1 MPQIDPVILQ
11 LQADLKQ
18 YQAGLTG
25 AQRLTETK
33 LSAIE
38 ARGMAMGQNLKKGFN
53 LAQGAALGF
62 AAKLGYDEIKQA
74 AQAGLEYASSLGET
88 AQQLGVT
95 TSALQEYRYAASQAG
110 LSQEEM
116 DLALTQLTRRIGEAA
131 SGTKAQ
137 AQAFNTLGVS
147 VKDANGN
154 ILTAGDA
161 IPKIADALEKV
172 KSPAERAA
180 ILMDLFGKS
189 GQKLEPLLSGGS
201 KAVNELREAAHK
213 LGLVLSEDQ
222 IQRADETA
230 DKLAA
235 LNQVLSAQIAGAVAN
250 NAQSIYGLASALT
263 TLTANALKFIDT
275 YPRLTSALAGAAIG
289 GRLGGGF
296 GAVVGAG
303 AGVVAGNQI
312 GQQKADSNM
321 DLRFRTQQL
330 RDATD
335 QYRRLKAAEKDS
347 SSHIFNIRSG
357 SGGGATRQSAKDE
370 LQRQRALM
378 AQAMLA
384 PTASAVSPA
393 LGGSPVA
400 TGAGANAASGPSAAE
415 IAQRTAQD
423 EARFQ
428 DELGRL
434 RVERLRS
441 EADYTESTAQRFEA
455 VIAAIDEELASYTRQ
470 VSTDD
475 SLTEAKRQRLIA
487 EKTAVLNTERAN
499 AEQDRQ
505 REIATKAAELGI
517 AELQAQSDIL
527 DAKAELAT
535 GSKARLAFE
544 LELLDLNDRIRRA
557 ELDRVLATEATSSAQ
572 WQRAKIERDALDA
585 SSKDRRAAVMRDN
598 ASPLEAYRTQL
609 QNTQDNL
616 GDEAEKLIVSELEH
630 IRGSMR
636 GALSDLIGTYDPLLN
651 GLLDLLIQN
660 VIIKPLAD
668 ALAGASGGSGGG
680 LGGFLTS
687 IGGALFGRASG
698 GRVNAGQMVRVN
710 EGSSPGRVEGFIPQG
725 AGHIIPLGR
734 MNALKSGG
742 GGKVFNIMVDARN
755 SVTPDGFAQQLSGQI
770 LQQAAAMDGQTAKAV
785 LGAAPGRMSQ
795 YQRDGF

>member
-33 LSAIE
+33 LAAIE
-38 ARGMAMGQNLKKGFN
+38 ARGMAMGQNLKKGFS

-62 AAKLGYDEIKQA
+62 VAAIGVDAVIQA
-74 AQAGLEYASSLGET
+74 AQKGLEYASSLGEV
-88 AQQLGVT
+88 AQQLGVST
-95 TSALQEYRYAASQAG
+95 DALQEYRYAATQAG

-116 DLALTQLTRRIGEAA
+116 DQALTQLTRRIGEAA
-131 SGTKAQ
+131 GGTKTQ
-137 AQAFNTLGVS
+137 AEAFTKLGVS
-147 VKDANGN
+147 VKDAEGN
-154 ILTAGDA
+154 ILDAGEA
-161 IPKIADALEKV
+161 IPKIADALKGVE
-172 KSPAERAA
+172 SPAERAA

-201 KAVNELREAAHK
+201 AAVNELRDAAHS
-213 LGLVLSEDQ
+213 LGIVLSEEQ
-222 IQRADETA
+222 IQRADDTA
-230 DKLAA
+230 HKLAKVS
-235 LNQVLSAQIAGAVAN
+235 LVLSTRIAGVVSDNADSIVALANSLAFLVDKAFAAAKSVQAFQLRMFAFSESIVAN
-250 NAQSIYGLASALT
+250 NPLYSAQERADAGKKRDQLRQVAARLDGTADTTGSFRDYGVAPI
-263 TLTANALKFIDT
+263 K
-275 YPRLTSALAGAAIG
+275 GAT
-289 GRLGGGF
+289 
-296 GAVVGAG
+296 
-303 AGVVAGNQI
+303 VAG
-312 GQQKADSNM
+312 GSAP
-321 DLRFRTQQL
+321 
-330 RDATD
+330 
-335 QYRRLKAAEKDS
+335 S
-347 SSHIFNIRSG
+347 SGGAPASSRPSG
-357 SGGGATRQSAKDE
+357 SGG
-370 LQRQRALM
+370 
-378 AQAMLA
+378 
-384 PTASAVSPA
+384 
-393 LGGSPVA
+393 
-400 TGAGANAASGPSAAE
+400 ASGPSAAE
-415 IAQRTAQD
+415 IAQRAAQD

-636 GALSDLIGTYDPLLN
+636 GALSDLIGTDDPLLN

-687 IGGALFGRASG
+687 VGGALFGRASG

-725 AGHIIPLGR
+725 AGHIVPLGR
-734 MNALKSGG
+734 MNALKSGV

>member
-1 MPQIDPVILQ
+1 MPQIDPVVLR
-11 LQADLKQ
+11 LEADLRK
-18 YQAGLTG
+18 YQTDLGNAQKLTD
-25 AQRLTETK
+25 QK
-33 LSAIE
+33 LDAIE
-38 ARGMAMGQNLKKGFN
+38 SRGMLMGQNLKKGFN

-62 AAKLGYDEIKQA
+62 IAKLGYDEIKQA

-201 KAVNELREAAHK
+201 KAVNELRAAAHE

-263 TLTANALKFIDT
+263 ALTANALKFIDT

-289 GRLGGGF
+289 GRLGGGY
-296 GAVVGAG
+296 GAALGAG
-303 AGVVAGNQI
+303 AGVLVGGQI
-312 GQQKADSNM
+312 DQQKADSNM

-330 RDATD
+330 KNATA
-335 QYRRLKAAEKDS
+335 QYRRLATAQK
-347 SSHIFNIRSG
+347 NGSG
-357 SGGGATRQSAKDE
+357 SLFALRNGPGGGATPQSAKAE
-370 LQRQRALM
+370 LQRQQALM
-378 AQAMLA
+378 AQAMLPTPA
-384 PTASAVSPA
+384 TASASGIGALPA
-393 LGGSPVA
+393 ASGG
-400 TGAGANAASGPSAAE
+400 GAKGASGPSAAE
-415 IAQRTAQD
+415 IANRAAQD
-423 EARFQ
+423 EARYQ
-428 DELGRL
+428 DELGRI
-434 RVERLRS
+434 RIERLRS
-441 EADYTESTAQRFEA
+441 EADYTESTQQRYEA
-455 VIAAIDEELASYTRQ
+455 VVAALDEELASYTRQ
-470 VSTDD
+470 VETDD
-475 SLTEAKRQRLIA
+475 GLTAAKRQRLLA
-487 EKTAVLNTERAN
+487 EKTAAIDAERAN

-505 REIATKAAELGI
+505 REIAAKASELGI
-517 AELQAQSDIL
+517 AELQAQADIL
-527 DAKAELAT
+527 DAKAGLAT
-535 GSKARLAFE
+535 GAKDRLRFE
-544 LELLDLNDRIRRA
+544 LELFDLHDRIRRA
-557 ELDRVLATEATSSAQ
+557 ELDRILATEATSSAQ

-585 SSKDRRAAVMRDN
+585 SRADRRTGVARDN
-598 ASPLEAYRTQL
+598 ATPLQAYRDKL
-609 QNTQDNL
+609 QATQDDL
-616 GDEAEKLIVSELEH
+616 DGEAEKLIVSELEH

-636 GALSDLIGTYDPLLN
+636 GALSDLIGTDDPLLN
-651 GLLDLLIQN
+651 GLIDLLIQN
-660 VIIKPLAD
+660 IVIKPLAD
-668 ALAGASGGSGGG
+668 ALAGASGGGGG
-680 LGGFLTS
+680 IGGFVAS
-687 IGGALFGRASG
+687 IGSAIFGRASG

-710 EGSSPGRVEGFIPQG
+710 EGASPGRVEGFIPQG
-725 AGHIIPLGR
+725 SGHIVPLGR

-742 GGKVFNIMVDARN
+742 GGRVFNITVDARN
-755 SVTPDGFAQQLSGQI
+755 SVTPDGFARDLSSQI
-770 LQQAAAMDGQTAKAV
+770 LSQAQAMDGQTAKAV
-785 LGAAPGRMSQ
+785 LNAIPGRMNQ
-795 YQRDGF
+795 MQRDGY